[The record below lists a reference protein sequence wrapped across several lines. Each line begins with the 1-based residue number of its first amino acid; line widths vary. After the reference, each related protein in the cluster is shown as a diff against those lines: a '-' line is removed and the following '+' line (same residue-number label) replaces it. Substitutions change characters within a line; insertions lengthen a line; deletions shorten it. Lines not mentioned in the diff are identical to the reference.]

1 MNKFKAACVQ
11 LTADRDDSVTLGPA
25 CDLIRQAH
33 ALGADYIQTPEC
45 TTMMEPNKKLT
56 LEKALPESDHPSVKA
71 FSALAAELGVWLH
84 IGSLIVGTEESRA
97 ANRAFLFSPQGDIAA
112 RYDKIHMFD
121 VVIPDGQSY
130 RESATFRPGDQAVVA
145 KLPWAELGMAICYDV
160 RFPYLFR
167 AQAKKGATILTAP
180 AAFTK
185 FTGEAHWHTL
195 LKARAIEN
203 GCFVIA
209 AGQCGIHSEGRE
221 TYGHSLI
228 IAPWGEV
235 LADGGDQPGIIVADI
250 DLDRVKQARDMVPS
264 IDHDRDFTI
273 C

>member
-1 MNKFKAACVQ
+1 MSSFRAACVQ
-11 LTADRDDSVTLGPA
+11 LTAGRDDEVSLVTA

-33 ALGADYIQTPEC
+33 AGGAEYVQTPEC
-45 TTMMEPNKKLT
+45 TTMMEPNKRLT
-56 LEKALPESDHPSVKA
+56 LEKALPEEEHPSVKA
-71 FSALAAELGVWLH
+71 FSALAAELGIWLH
-84 IGSLIVGTEESRA
+84 IGSLIVGTAEKRA
-97 ANRAFLFSPQGDIAA
+97 ANRAFLFDPKGEIKA

-121 VVIPDGQSY
+121 VEIPDGQSY
-130 RESATFRPGDQAVVA
+130 QESATFRPGEKAVVTD
-145 KLPWAELGMAICYDV
+145 LPWVKLGMAICYDI

-167 AQAKKGATILTAP
+167 AQAKQGAGVLTAP

-209 AGQCGIHSEGRE
+209 AGQCGVHAEGRE

-228 IAPWGEV
+228 IAPWGEI
-235 LADGGDQPGIIVADI
+235 LADGGSEPGVIFADI
-250 DLDRVKQARDMVPS
+250 DLERVKQARDMVPS
-264 IDHDRDFTI
+264 INHDRDFSF
-273 C
+273 